1 MSYDFLLLPRDPQ
14 QSWRQVMEASE
25 RLAVEEGN
33 RPLSPAARIRLER
46 VADLLQAHDPQLERF
61 TTERHIEL
69 TRVDDTGIQVSLF
82 SGELAIAVAYWHTGS
97 AARAVMQITWSY
109 LAILERETGWDVYD
123 GQLGRS
129 LDRSRD
135 FDEVTGL
142 YADSTAWLHGPP
154 ETLRRPDSPGDGD
167 GRREQMPQQH
177 VNAHAGLKSAGDE
190 QAPISKLTGKCQG
203 ILTAE

>member
-33 RPLSPAARIRLER
+33 RPLSPAARIRIER

-97 AARAVMQITWSY
+97 AARAVMQIAWSY
-109 LAILERETGWDVYD
+109 LAILEGETGWDVYD

-129 LDRSRD
+129 LDRSSD

-142 YADSTAWLHGPP
+142 YADSTARLHGPP
-154 ETLRRPDSPGDGD
+154 ETLRRPDQSGWRD
-167 GRREQMPQQH
+167 GRREA
-177 VNAHAGLKSAGDE
+177 NATAARKRTRRPEICWGRAGT
-190 QAPISKLTGKCQG
+190 QALN
-203 ILTAE
+203 